1 MSEKVKEDSVK
12 EGSAKGR
19 SVKGGREK
27 DGFDKKR
34 VLAISTGHFVHDC
47 YTSFLAPALPL
58 IIDKLGIS
66 YGMTGLLAVIQRIPS
81 LFNPIVGII
90 AERPVMRYMVIF
102 SPSLTALFM
111 SLIGVA
117 PGYIFLAILL
127 FFSGISSTLWHIPT
141 PVMVKKFSGKRT
153 GKGMS
158 YFMVGGELA
167 RTAGPMIILG
177 VISWWGLE
185 GTWKMMP
192 LGFVASLVLYLN
204 FRNANFKPATSS
216 RHHTEGSYW
225 QIFIRYSA
233 AFALTG
239 GFTLFRAGMKS
250 SLTYYLPTFL
260 TSTGNTLQ
268 YAELALTVIQLSG
281 AMGALFAGT
290 ISDRIGRNRT
300 LLVISLVTPLLTF
313 LFLNLKGFWIFPVLI
328 PLGFFLFA
336 PVSVMLAT
344 VQDLNTEKKA
354 FVNSI
359 YMTLNFFVSVM
370 IYPLV
375 GAIIDRVGFMPTF
388 RAMAF
393 IGFGATL
400 IVLLTWNKMVH
411 ITDKSHPPE
420 LS

>member
-1 MSEKVKEDSVK
+1 MKRSR
-12 EGSAKGR
+12 EGSREGFAKGR
-19 SVKGGREK
+19 
-27 DGFDKKR
+27 
-34 VLAISTGHFVHDC
+34 VLTISAAHFMHDC
-47 YTSFLAPALPL
+47 YTAFLAPALPL

-81 LFNPIVGII
+81 LFNPLIGIM

-102 SPSLTALFM
+102 SPALTAVSM

-117 PGYIFLAILL
+117 PGYTFLAILL

-141 PVMVKKFSGKRT
+141 PVMVKQLSGSRT

-158 YFMVGGELA
+158 YYMVGGELA

-192 LGFVASLVLYLN
+192 LGFVASVILWFN
-204 FRNANFKPATSS
+204 FRNARFTPATSS
-216 RHHTEGSYW
+216 KQHQEGSYW
-225 QIFIRYSA
+225 KIFVKFSA
-233 AFALTG
+233 AFVLTG
-239 GFTLFRAGMKS
+239 GFTLFQAGMRAS
-250 SLTYYLPTFL
+250 VTYFLPTFL
-260 TSTGNTLQ
+260 TSTGNSLH
-268 YAELALTVIQLSG
+268 YSELALTVIQLAG

-290 ISDRIGRNRT
+290 ISDKIGRYRT
-300 LLVISLVTPLLTF
+300 LLIISVFTPLLTL
-313 LFLNLKGFWIFPVLI
+313 LFLNLEGFWIFPVLL

-336 PVSVMLAT
+336 PTSVMLAT
-344 VQDLNTEKKA
+344 VLELDTEKKA

-375 GAIIDRVGFMPTF
+375 GVAIDKVGFIPTF
-388 RAMAF
+388 RVIAF
-393 IGFGATL
+393 MGFGAVI
-400 IVLLTWNKMVH
+400 IVLLTRKGLQR
-411 ITDKSHPPE
+411 ITGTPVQPP
-420 LS
+420 SS